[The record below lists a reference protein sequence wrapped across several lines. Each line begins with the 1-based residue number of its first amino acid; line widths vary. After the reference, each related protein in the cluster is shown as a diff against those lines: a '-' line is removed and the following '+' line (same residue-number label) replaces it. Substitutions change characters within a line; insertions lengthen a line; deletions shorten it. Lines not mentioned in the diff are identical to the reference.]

1 MTAAHEARGSG
12 NALMPSMSIPPDR
25 ASWRRRRRLVLPAL
39 VCAALLCIGACSHEP
54 GSEGAKAPE
63 ELVSGRRLHY
73 LLSTPAAVMQD
84 LATATKPDAV
94 PIAADER
101 LQKQVKKTMRA
112 VGLTVVDDPQE
123 AHDLEV
129 RLAVQVNPAGRL
141 ARGMAA
147 MQLNTNG
154 KIITQWRTD
163 EHVEPAHEFDS
174 AVARDLVQRL
184 AKSQAVARYADSVYG
199 PNTRPVRETVG
210 RRDFGNEHGGTPP
223 LEQVQA
229 GGDSMRTTQMATVL
243 GQSPP
248 ERSSEAI
255 AAAKQHADKGNTL
268 YASKDFRGAYVE
280 FEEAFLQTQDAPAVY
295 AMAECQRNL
304 GNTVDALSFYRD
316 YLRRAPE
323 GPMAAEARAH
333 AGDLERAGSK

>member
-1 MTAAHEARGSG
+1 
-12 NALMPSMSIPPDR
+12 MSIRPERTSRP
-25 ASWRRRRRLVLPAL
+25 RRHWLVLLGL
-39 VCAALLCIGACSHEP
+39 VSAALCFGACSHEP
-54 GSEGAKAPE
+54 GGEGAKAPE
-63 ELVSGRRLHY
+63 ELLSGRRLSY

-84 LATATKPDAV
+84 LSTATKPDAV

-112 VGLTVVDDPQE
+112 VGLTVVDDPME

-154 KIITQWRTD
+154 RIITQWRTD
-163 EHVEPAHEFDS
+163 EHVEPAHEFDT

-184 AKSQAVARYADSVYG
+184 AKSQAVARYADSLYG
-199 PNTRPVRETVG
+199 PNTRPLRETVG
-210 RRDFGNEHGGTPP
+210 RRDFGHDHGGTPP

-229 GGDSMRTTQMATVL
+229 GGDSTRSEHMAVAL
-243 GQSPP
+243 GQTVP
-248 ERSSEAI
+248 EPSREATE
-255 AAAKQHADKGNTL
+255 AAKQHADKGNAL
-268 YASKDFRGAYVE
+268 YASKDFKGAYAE
-280 FEEAFLQTQDAPAVY
+280 FEEAFLQTEDAPAVY

-304 GNTVDALSFYRD
+304 GNTADALAFYRD
-316 YLRRAPE
+316 YLRRAPD
-323 GPMAAEARAH
+323 GPMAAEARSR
-333 AGDLERAGSK
+333 AGDLERAGSKPAASP